1 MSDIGG
7 SSIAEYI
14 CEATIKRYD
23 PLLYSLIEFGNSRD
37 DEQIFNVLESFKVAN
52 LREKIDKKI
61 DLESL
66 FTPMVSGFNR
76 EQEMETMVA
85 ALTRVVAGDV
95 NEDVVD
101 AGGGGGGGAATAPS
115 GSDPSAWL
123 WRVGDKRGREEHI
136 NVQFSES
143 DAIVCSAYNDFSIE
157 SSSMGSA
164 SEGPRIQT
172 SAVYTYIPKY
182 DNNME
187 SHEGIP
193 RRKYRGVRMRPW
205 GRWAAEIRD
214 PHKAARVWLGTFDNA
229 EDAARAYDEAALRF
243 RGNKARLNFPENVRL
258 LPSSSSSSS
267 MSGSSISCSPNTL
280 FSVSTSSEAIVH
292 TQDQSIIPN
301 GDEFMNL
308 DGIQRQPKS
317 LLDQLLFSSATCSTS
332 QSSSSS
338 PYDHTIS
345 STTTSYPLFF
355 SAQPSDNLMAANS
368 RSSEA
373 DFSWGDSNHQTSS
386 G

>member
-1 MSDIGG
+1 MD
-7 SSIAEYI
+7 
-14 CEATIKRYD
+14 
-23 PLLYSLIEFGNSRD
+23 
-37 DEQIFNVLESFKVAN
+37 
-52 LREKIDKKI
+52 
-61 DLESL
+61 
-66 FTPMVSGFNR
+66 SGFNR

-85 ALTRVVAGDV
+85 ALTHVVAGDV

-123 WRVGDKRGREEHI
+123 WSVGDKRGREEHI
-136 NVQFSES
+136 NEQFSES
-143 DAIVCSAYNDFSIE
+143 DARICSAYNDFSIG

-164 SEGPRIQT
+164 TEDPRIQT
-172 SAVYTYIPKY
+172 SAVYTYIPTY

-205 GRWAAEIRD
+205 GKWAAEIRD
-214 PHKAARVWLGTFDNA
+214 PYKAARVWLGTFDYA

-243 RGNKARLNFPENVRL
+243 RGNKAKLNFPENVRL
-258 LPSSSSSSS
+258 LTSSSS
-267 MSGSSISCSPNTL
+267 SSISCSPNTR
-280 FSVSTSSEAIVH
+280 FSVLTSSEAIVH
-292 TQDQSIIPN
+292 TQAQSIIPS

-308 DGIQRQPKS
+308 NGIQRQPTS
-317 LLDQLLFSSATCSTS
+317 LLDQLFSSATSSTS

-338 PYDHTIS
+338 PYDHSIS
-345 STTTSYPLFF
+345 STTTSFPLFF
-355 SAQPSDNLMAANS
+355 SAQPSDNLTAANS
-368 RSSEA
+368 PNSEA
-373 DFSWGDSNHQTSS
+373 DFSWGDSNRQTSS

>member
-1 MSDIGG
+1 
-7 SSIAEYI
+7 
-14 CEATIKRYD
+14 
-23 PLLYSLIEFGNSRD
+23 
-37 DEQIFNVLESFKVAN
+37 
-52 LREKIDKKI
+52 
-61 DLESL
+61 
-66 FTPMVSGFNR
+66 
-76 EQEMETMVA
+76 METMVA

-292 TQDQSIIPN
+292 TQDQSQMMEKARPVVATVN
-301 GDEFMNL
+301 SGSWAVPRYHQD
-308 DGIQRQPKS
+308 DG
-317 LLDQLLFSSATCSTS
+317 
-332 QSSSSS
+332 
-338 PYDHTIS
+338 
-345 STTTSYPLFF
+345 
-355 SAQPSDNLMAANS
+355 
-368 RSSEA
+368 EA
-373 DFSWGDSNHQTSS
+373 KPAPD
-386 G
+386 